1 MKELP
6 HSKSCFVC
14 GSQNR
19 SGLNL
24 RFFTDGRIVQA
35 RFTPRA
41 DHNGFI
47 GVVHGGITATVL
59 DEVMVWACAV
69 REKKFCFSAEM
80 TVRYLGPILTGI
92 EVIARGEMTGNKR
105 DRIFLATGEIA
116 SNDGK
121 VLASSTA
128 KYMPIRDLDPKLLLA
143 DFEGSPDQVREFLPP
158 LPGDQHSRGHNH

>member
-19 SGLNL
+19 FGLNL
-24 RFFTDGRIVQA
+24 RFFTDGRIVEA

-41 DHNGFI
+41 EYNGFF

-80 TVRYLGPILTGI
+80 TVRYLGPISIGV
-92 EVIARGEMTGNKR
+92 EVIARGEMTENKR
-105 DRIFLATGEIA
+105 DRIFLAAGEIL
-116 SNDGK
+116 SVEGK

-128 KYMPIRDLDPKLLLA
+128 KYMPIRELDPDLILD
-143 DFEGSPDQVREFLPP
+143 DFEGTAEQLQEFLPKYP
-158 LPGDQHSRGHNH
+158 PAQHSQSQGD

>member
-24 RFFTDGRIVQA
+24 RFFTDGRIVEA

-41 DHNGFI
+41 EHNGFV

-69 REKKFCFSAEM
+69 RQKRFCYSAEM
-80 TVRYLGPILTGI
+80 NIRYLGPILTGI
-92 EVIARGEMTGNKR
+92 EVIARGEMTENKR
-105 DRIFLATGEIA
+105 DRVYLATGEIV
-116 SNDGK
+116 SPDGK
-121 VLASSTA
+121 LLASSTA
-128 KYMPIRDLDPKLLLA
+128 KYMPIRDLDPKLLLG
-143 DFEGSPDQVREFLPP
+143 DFEGTAEQLREFLPSHAA
-158 LPGDQHSRGHNH
+158 DQGSCGRDH

>member
-19 SGLNL
+19 FGLNL
-24 RFFTDGRIVQA
+24 RFFTDGRIVEA

-41 DHNGFI
+41 EYNGFF

-69 REKKFCFSAEM
+69 REKRFCFSAEM
-80 TVRYLGPILTGI
+80 SVRYLGPISTGV
-92 EVIARGEMTGNKR
+92 EVIARGEMTENKR
-105 DRIFLATGEIA
+105 DRIFLASGEIV
-116 SNDGK
+116 SLEGK

-128 KYMPIRDLDPKLLLA
+128 KYMPIRDLDPNGVLG
-143 DFEGSPDQVREFLPP
+143 DFEGTPEQMREFLPTYP
-158 LPGDQHSRGHNH
+158 AVEHPPRRGD